1 MVKKWHDLA
10 VKSLSALLTGITSN
24 HNGDFYCLN
33 CFHSCSTRNR
43 LKKHER
49 VCNDHDYSQVEMQIH

>member
-1 MVKKWHDLA
+1 MEIFTAWTVFIHA
-10 VKSLSALLTGITSN
+10 VQEI
-24 HNGDFYCLN
+24 D
-33 CFHSCSTRNR
+33 